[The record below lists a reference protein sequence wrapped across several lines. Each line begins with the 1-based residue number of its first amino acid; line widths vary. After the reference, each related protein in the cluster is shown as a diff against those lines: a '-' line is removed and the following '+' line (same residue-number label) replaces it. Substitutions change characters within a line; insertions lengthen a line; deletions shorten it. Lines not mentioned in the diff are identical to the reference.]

1 MPIHASRRTALAA
14 SLLAIGL
21 AACGGASSPGNV
33 AAPITTPTPPPPVVA
48 PPVTPPVTPPTTPPT
63 TPPELP
69 PPSAAKGV
77 DDVVV
82 IAVIDSNINPYHW
95 DYSAVKMPQALNDD
109 LSDDLPLTE
118 DPATW
123 LPGHPGAAAF
133 KSYQALNLTLDNQ
146 NPQRSTAE
154 LHTAD
159 AAEWAKIN
167 YSEGTSNADVNY
179 YWMPGTKII
188 GHVAFSPGFLVDPV
202 LGQVLGPS
210 TGPVDTFLVDSHGIG
225 TSSVSVG
232 NIHGTCPNCLLVYVH
247 GTAEQA
253 NEWVAQQDW
262 IDLQTNSWGA
272 SVVGGPLRD
281 LIYAGSDTELQR
293 TAIERGQ
300 AILFSAGNG
309 LANDFSAPQFNPTSS
324 QKGPDWI
331 ITVGAIAPHDDS
343 SYSGHGK
350 PTDLSSYGDAYPS
363 ATGGDGSVTATG
375 PFGGTSNATPVVAG
389 IYGEALHRLRR
400 ALPGAS
406 RTQQDGVIAVGQ
418 GVCGP
423 AKPDCA
429 LIDGKVTVH
438 ELTEALYRSARYTET
453 GTSVGTSL
461 FGEYFEIPQSAN
473 QKELEFASEGHGSLF
488 GQFKGP
494 EIWNEEVER
503 ITGFVGGQWFEEQD
517 ADQQAW
523 MVADSLCRQS
533 WGSWEFGYAK
543 TGTAAPAPSPAW
555 PVRSWLAGACPQIL
569 PPLIEAEK
577 AYYGR

>member
-1 MPIHASRRTALAA
+1 MSVFLRRRAPAAAVLLA
-14 SLLAIGL
+14 SLTLT
-21 AACGGASSPGNV
+21 ACGAVESPTAEPTA
-33 AAPITTPTPPPPVVA
+33 AAPGVPSPTPPA
-48 PPVTPPVTPPTTPPT
+48 TPPTTPAAPN
-63 TPPELP
+63 LP
-69 PPSAAKGV
+69 PASTAKGI

-95 DYSAVKMPQALNDD
+95 DYSAAKMPQALNSD
-109 LSDDLPLTE
+109 LTDDLPLTE
-118 DPATW
+118 DPAKW

-146 NPQRSTAE
+146 NPKRSTAE
-154 LHTAD
+154 LHTKD
-159 AAEWAKIN
+159 AAEWAKIS
-167 YSEGTSNADVNY
+167 YSEGTGNDQVNY

-202 LGQVLGPS
+202 LGPIVGPE

-225 TSSVSVG
+225 TSSVAAG
-232 NIHGTCPNCLLVYVH
+232 NLHGSCPNCLLVYVH

-253 NEWVAQQDW
+253 NEWVSKQDW

-272 SVVGGPLRD
+272 SVVGGPVRD
-281 LIYAGSDTELQR
+281 LVYAASDTELQKK
-293 TAIERGQ
+293 TVERGQ

-350 PTDLSSYGDAYPS
+350 PADISSYGDAYLS
-363 ATGGDGSVTATG
+363 ATGGDGTVTAEG

-389 IYGEALHRLRR
+389 IYGEALHRLRKT
-400 ALPGAS
+400 LTGAS
-406 RTQQDGVIAVGQ
+406 RTQKDGVIAVGQ
-418 GVCGP
+418 GVCGT

-429 LIDGKVTVH
+429 LADGKVTVH
-438 ELTEALYRSARYTET
+438 ELTEALFRSARYTPT

-473 QKELEFASEGHGSLF
+473 QKELEFLSEGHGSLF
-488 GQFKGP
+488 GKFKG
-494 EIWNEEVER
+494 EKVYNEEIDR
-503 ITGFVGGQWFEEQD
+503 ITGFVSGQWFEPQD
-517 ADQQAW
+517 EDQKAW

-543 TGTAAPAPSPAW
+543 SGTAAPAPSPNW
-555 PVRSWLAGACPQIL
+555 PVRSWLAHVCPEVL
-569 PPLIEAEK
+569 PAAIEAEK
-577 AYYGR
+577 LYYGG

>member
-1 MPIHASRRTALAA
+1 MFFFPSARRGWLAGA
-14 SLLAIGL
+14 VLAL
-21 AACGGASSPGNV
+21 AACGGANDAGPASP
-33 AAPITTPTPPPPVVA
+33 APVPAPTPA
-48 PPVTPPVTPPTTPPT
+48 PAPAPTPAP
-63 TPPELP
+63 LP
-69 PPSAAKGV
+69 PPAAAKGA

-82 IAVIDSNINPYHW
+82 IAVIDSGINPYHW
-95 DYSAVKMPQALNDD
+95 DYLAAKMPQALNSDP
-109 LSDDLPLTE
+109 SDDLPLDQ

-133 KSYQALNLTLDNQ
+133 KSYQALNLTLDNS
-146 NPQRSTAE
+146 NAKRSTAE
-154 LHTAD
+154 LHAAD
-159 AAEWAKIN
+159 ATEWAKVQ
-167 YSEGTSNADVNY
+167 YSEGNTNDQVHY
-179 YWMPGTKII
+179 TWMPGTKII

-202 LGQVLGPS
+202 LGPILGPS
-210 TGPVDTFLVDSHGIG
+210 TGPVDTFAVDSHGIG

-232 NIHGTCPNCLLVYVH
+232 NLHGTCPNCVLVYVH

-253 NEWVAQQDW
+253 NEWVAKQDW

-300 AILFSAGNG
+300 ANLFSAGNG

-350 PTDLSSYGDAYPS
+350 PADVASYGDAYPS
-363 ATGGDGSVTATG
+363 ATGGDGTVTATG

-406 RTQQDGVIAVGQ
+406 RTQQDGVIAIGQ
-418 GVCGP
+418 GVCGA

-429 LIDGKVTVH
+429 LADGKLTVH
-438 ELTEALYRSARYTET
+438 ELTEALFRSARYTET

-461 FGEYFEIPQSAN
+461 FGEYFEIPGSAN
-473 QKELEFASEGHGSLF
+473 QKELEFASEGHGSFF

-494 EIWNEEVER
+494 EVWNEEVER
-503 ITGFVGGQWFEEQD
+503 ITGFASGAWFEAQD
-517 ADQQAW
+517 PDQQAW

-533 WGSWEFGYAK
+533 WGRWEFGYAK
-543 TGTAAPAPSPAW
+543 TGTAAPAASPSWPA
-555 PVRSWLAGACPQIL
+555 RSFLASGCPEVL
-569 PPLIEAEK
+569 PALIEAEK